1 MEKETTMNSTKQMTV
16 AEDGTWLGIR
26 DLTDQERREVA
37 LFGVTQKGMEEA
49 FKSRVGYGAFKMSA
63 KNLAYSMISDAQE
76 EMEFDKDQARQTL
89 NRVKWML
96 DNYVCAD

>member
-1 MEKETTMNSTKQMTV
+1 MSMINGEMEMTL
-16 AEDGTWLGIR
+16 AT
-26 DLTDQERREVA
+26 LTDQERREVRM
-37 LFGVTQKGMEEA
+37 FGVTEKGMEEA

-63 KNLAYSMISDAQE
+63 KRLAQSMISDAQE
-76 EMEFDKDQARQTL
+76 EMEFDPELARQTL